1 MVGQRLR
8 RQASNP
14 YLFRTTLS
22 ATNQQSWSACG
33 LENQAVVVC
42 ASRSRPVLLCGPSH
56 LNHVKSGSHRN
67 KTLSRFSNSTHF
79 RVGENQFPVVI
90 GSQSA
95 ARVQGTFWPAKIAN
109 CSGDT
114 NGHEALRSGHVYH
127 LSFPPGVKT
136 VLAQWGN
143 VMLVPLAES
152 KLTKTTASQVVH
164 ELLEY
169 VSVLTEQFDLGN
181 GAPHNGHSKPIA

>member
-1 MVGQRLR
+1 MDLNPWLPEVTDDGGRNMVGQRLR

-79 RVGENQFPVVI
+79 RVGENQFPVVT

-95 ARVQGTFWPAKIAN
+95 ARVQGTFWPCEN
-109 CSGDT
+109 
-114 NGHEALRSGHVYH
+114 
-127 LSFPPGVKT
+127 
-136 VLAQWGN
+136 
-143 VMLVPLAES
+143 S
-152 KLTKTTASQVVH
+152 KLLWRY
-164 ELLEY
+164 EW
-169 VSVLTEQFDLGN
+169 
-181 GAPHNGHSKPIA
+181 P